1 MASIAALPF
10 RSVGKNA
17 IRLFFG
23 SQLRRNVLSGIVAS
37 SIGCI
42 LMLIAYPAYL
52 KSLGY
57 QLYGIWLL
65 LNTITTF
72 AQLGNLGI
80 AQALSRQVSEEIGAN
95 NMGAVASC
103 ITTALVAMISIGL
116 VIVLF
121 FSFGCRGLLVVF
133 RLHPSQITSV
143 TPLLPWIGVVS
154 ACAMIAEVVS
164 AATCGLGRMD
174 LYNYAQCATQGL
186 GISVSILLL
195 GSGLG
200 LNALLIGNAVTA
212 ICLVALGLLSTTY
225 LTGSYLI
232 CLRSF
237 SLRRLWA
244 LISYGSG
251 LASNSI
257 FTLLF
262 SPFNRLVI
270 ARYAGV
276 GSVPL
281 YDIAF
286 SSSMRLRNIF
296 ESGQRALI
304 PEICRVAGTSPAA
317 AYARARKLGSRTI
330 RAFAWVLPIYVVAFV
345 FAAPALKL
353 WLGARYDPELPLAT
367 RIILVGTFFSL
378 VGTPGFYILAAL
390 GKLRTLLVGNIIQ
403 SGFNIVLVGTCLL
416 IFRSLSVSA
425 VLVATTIAMLCSTLF
440 LIFQSSRTK
449 LV

>member
-1 MASIAALPF
+1 MVS
-10 RSVGKNA
+10 GA
-17 IRLFFG
+17 I
-23 SQLRRNVLSGIVAS
+23 AS

-42 LMLIAYPAYL
+42 LMFIAYPAYL

-65 LNTITTF
+65 LNTITSF

-80 AQALSRQVSEEIGAN
+80 AQAVSRQVSQEVGAN

-103 ITTALVAMISIGL
+103 ITTALAAIVCIGL
-116 VIVLF
+116 LIILF
-121 FSFGCRGLLVVF
+121 FSFGCRSLLIAF

-154 ACAMIAEVVS
+154 VYAMIAEVIS
-164 AATCGLGRMD
+164 ATTCGLGRMD

-186 GISVSILLL
+186 GMSLSIFLL

-200 LNALLIGNAVTA
+200 LNSLLIGNAAAA
-212 ICLVALGLLSTTY
+212 ICLAALGLLITRY
-225 LTGSYLI
+225 LAGSYLI
-232 CLRSF
+232 SFRSF
-237 SLRRLWA
+237 SLNRLLA
-244 LISYGSG
+244 LVSYGSG

-304 PEICRVAGTSPAA
+304 PEIGRVAGASPDA
-317 AYARARKLGSRTI
+317 AYARARRLASRTI
-330 RAFAWVLPIYVVAFV
+330 RAFAWVLPVYVIAFV
-345 FAAPALKL
+345 FAAPALRL
-353 WLGARYDPELPLAT
+353 WLGARYHPELALA
-367 RIILVGTFFSL
+367 RVILIGTFASL

-390 GKLRTLLVGNIIQ
+390 GRLRTLLVGNIIQ
-403 SGFNIVLVGTCLL
+403 SVSNIVFIGACFL
-416 IFRSLSVSA
+416 IFGSLSVSI
-425 VLVATTIAMLCSTLF
+425 VLTATAIAMFCSTIF
-440 LIFQSSRTK
+440 LVFQSSRVK
-449 LV
+449 LA